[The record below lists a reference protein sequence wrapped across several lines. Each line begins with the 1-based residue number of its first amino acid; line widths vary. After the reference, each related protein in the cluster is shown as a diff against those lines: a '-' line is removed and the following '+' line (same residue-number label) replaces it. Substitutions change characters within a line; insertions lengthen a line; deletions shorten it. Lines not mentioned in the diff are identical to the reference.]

1 MEDLRLQWMKDLI
14 YRFLLI
20 NANDEA
26 FDELISD
33 ENNHKILSDIFSGSK
48 ESERC
53 TFFYSDI
60 IEEEIEKDDMSEK
73 SEEIP
78 KTAGSQSSRSKE
90 SVSDIVSSESSIEK
104 EKEPDEKEDEIPK
117 PDEAEDVLDEEA
129 SNTDF
134 EENSETAEE
143 IASTKYEEKATTSLK
158 LIVKKTKLFLVLNIS
173 KFVPGRSYVYF
184 HLRKLEPIPSFETFE
199 EANRIMP
206 QYFELGCLNHH
217 PLICFDKTISLLYKP
232 LFEDENRKVHMSDV
246 DYPVD
251 ETQISVLSSDFIREM
266 EDFTNSTQQIISQIE
281 KPFMFTLP
289 KLPEDSNLED
299 LAHETEY
306 VTEAQEITNEW
317 SSVLSN
323 LFQEISEKNPPE
335 NSLLGEIEFWKTQ
348 QLQLSICTDQ
358 MSHST
363 ISKTIKILK
372 LAEVDIRRFETNATN
387 IEDLLSKVTD
397 NMTYLSLLEQNAKYL
412 LSENSK
418 ENSKKVLFDSFVVL
432 KVAWVQSNYFNTDE
446 NMCRLL
452 KGISMLIQNQVKKE
466 AQIDMLFRKP
476 LPEISKIARESIEI
490 LEYWKEL
497 YLDESEKIKKF
508 GGSYWWRFDTRIFF
522 DEIDHMVS
530 VCQDVSRV
538 SQTDVDAFNPISKSE
553 WDRIIRIFFRDVQSF
568 EDQMKLFIGKM
579 FQTSLTWENAYIL
592 CKSFDQFSIS
602 SSIREFILKS
612 RTDMLKQFIKE
623 ISETENHFLTH
634 ERDPPK
640 LEAIPK
646 ITSAILWVRHLLKKI
661 SKPMSK
667 ISDFLTKKTKD
678 IEVQERFE
686 RVEKILIS
694 YQKDQYEVW
703 KVSAHENL
711 TKFLQAN
718 ILKKFQSH
726 PTELKSAKE
735 AVMYRVNFP
744 AYLEEVSTEAK
755 ILEELEYEI
764 PTFVKNVILQAFFEA
779 ARMITERKTEIMVN
793 IYVSLVPL
801 LKKVE
806 AISCKTFTGK
816 AEEMRDYYYACERK
830 ILQSLKTMMI
840 SNLEYFRDEILEN
853 YIYPYVEMAF
863 KSEEELITSSILRIK
878 LIFVNFITSAL
889 ERYLFLNINENN
901 NVQKV
906 K

>member
-1 MEDLRLQWMKDLI
+1 MEDPRLQWMKDLI

-20 NANDEA
+20 KANEEA
-26 FDELISD
+26 FDDLISD
-33 ENNHKILSDIFSGSK
+33 ENHHKTILNVFSGSK
-48 ESERC
+48 DSARC
-53 TFFYSDI
+53 IFFYSDI
-60 IEEEIEKDDMSEK
+60 VEEEIEKDDVSEK

-78 KTAGSQSSRSKE
+78 KTAGSQSSRSNE
-90 SVSDIVSSESSIEK
+90 SASDIVSESSIEK
-104 EKEPDEKEDEIPK
+104 EKEDEIPK
-117 PDEAEDVLDEEA
+117 PDENEDVLDEGA

-134 EENSETAEE
+134 EENSENAEE
-143 IASTKYEEKATTSLK
+143 IASTKYEEKTTTSLK
-158 LIVKKTKLFLVLNIS
+158 LIVKKTKLFLVLNIP

-184 HLRKLEPIPSFETFE
+184 HLRKPEPIPNVETFE
-199 EANRIMP
+199 EASRIMP
-206 QYFELGCLNHH
+206 QYFELGCFNQH

-232 LFEDENRKVHMSDV
+232 LFEDENRKVHMSIE

-251 ETQISVLSSDFIREM
+251 ETQISMLSSDFNREM
-266 EDFTNSTQQIISQIE
+266 EDFTISTQQIISQIE
-281 KPFMFTLP
+281 KPFMFSLP
-289 KLPEDSNLED
+289 KLPEDSNVVD
-299 LAHETEY
+299 LAQETEY

-335 NSLLGEIEFWKTQ
+335 NNLLGEIEFWKTQ

-372 LAEVDIRRFETNATN
+372 LAEVDIRRFETNMKN

-397 NMTYLSLLEQNAKYL
+397 NMTYLSLLEQNAKVRAPFR
-412 LSENSK
+412 EK
-418 ENSKKVLFDSFVVL
+418 
-432 KVAWVQSNYFNTDE
+432 
-446 NMCRLL
+446 LL
-452 KGISMLIQNQVKKE
+452 KGISMLMQNRVKKE
-466 AQIDMLFRKP
+466 AQINTLFRKP
-476 LPEISKIARESIEI
+476 LSEISKIASESIEI

-508 GGSYWWRFDTRIFF
+508 GGSYWWRFDTRTFF

-530 VCQDVSRV
+530 VCQDISRV
-538 SQTDVDAFNPISKSE
+538 SQALQELHNIFRTNLKFFVEDREDLSIMQIRIFGMTSVIQFADVDAFNPIFKPE

-592 CKSFDQFSIS
+592 CKSFDKFSIS

-612 RTDMLKQFIKE
+612 RIDMLKQFIKE

-646 ITSAILWVRHLLKKI
+646 ITSAILWVQHLLKKI

-667 ISDFLTKKTKD
+667 IGDFLTKATKD

-686 RVEKILIS
+686 KVEKILTT
-694 YQKDQYEVW
+694 YKKDQYEAW

-726 PTELKSAKE
+726 PT
-735 AVMYRVNFP
+735 
-744 AYLEEVSTEAK
+744 
-755 ILEELEYEI
+755 
-764 PTFVKNVILQAFFEA
+764 
-779 ARMITERKTEIMVN
+779 
-793 IYVSLVPL
+793 
-801 LKKVE
+801 
-806 AISCKTFTGK
+806 
-816 AEEMRDYYYACERK
+816 
-830 ILQSLKTMMI
+830 
-840 SNLEYFRDEILEN
+840 
-853 YIYPYVEMAF
+853 
-863 KSEEELITSSILRIK
+863 K
-878 LIFVNFITSAL
+878 LTNAS
-889 ERYLFLNINENN
+889 
-901 NVQKV
+901 
-906 K
+906 